1 MAIGLSLKKK
11 DIKKFK
17 EKLEKYVEEKNIE
30 DLKPEILIDTVI
42 TSENTSI
49 NEIDEIKKLEPFGEG
64 NAMPIILYKNLKIV
78 AIRTLSEG
86 KHLKLMLA
94 DGNTYIDAIGFNMGE
109 YANKYQ
115 IGDKIDV
122 VGNITV
128 NRFKDLENIQ
138 VVLKDLRVSVE

>member
-1 MAIGLSLKKK
+1 
-11 DIKKFK
+11 
-17 EKLEKYVEEKNIE
+17 
-30 DLKPEILIDTVI
+30 
-42 TSENTSI
+42 
-49 NEIDEIKKLEPFGEG
+49 
-64 NAMPIILYKNLKIV
+64 MPIILYKNLKIV

>member
-11 DIKKFK
+11 DIKEFK

-109 YANKYQ
+109 YANK
-115 IGDKIDV
+115 
-122 VGNITV
+122 
-128 NRFKDLENIQ
+128 
-138 VVLKDLRVSVE
+138 

>member
-11 DIKKFK
+11 DIKDFK

-49 NEIDEIKKLEPFGEG
+49 NEIDEIKRLEPFGEG
-64 NAMPIILYKNLKIV
+64 NAMPVILYKNLKIV
-78 AIRTLSEG
+78 AIRTLSDG

-109 YANKYQ
+109 CADKYQ

-138 VVLKDLRVSVE
+138 IVLKDLRVSVE